1 MFFSLYTINSA
12 VTEKKWEQLRVQKQ
26 YEYTKID
33 IDTVLVQ
40 VIFDK
45 STTSWDIYSTLQMT
59 IFMSLIFLHLW
70 LQSTVL

>member
-12 VTEKKWEQLRVQKQ
+12 VTEQKWEQLRVQKQ